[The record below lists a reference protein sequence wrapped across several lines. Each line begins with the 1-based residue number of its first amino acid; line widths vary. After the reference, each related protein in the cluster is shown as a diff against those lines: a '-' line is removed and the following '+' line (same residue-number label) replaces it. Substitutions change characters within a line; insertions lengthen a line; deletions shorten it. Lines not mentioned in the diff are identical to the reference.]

1 MTLAPCLCYEKMVR
15 VTWREAVQQV
25 CKAAHISQAAL
36 ARKADLYPMALTRY
50 LRKANTQRTYSPDA
64 KRVRDINHAA
74 AALAS
79 VPEIEAYLNTLAALD
94 DLLAPQLTDEAEGGF
109 LLELVAEFDPYFEGG
124 AERAILE
131 AVAPLDRS
139 ARLDIA
145 RRCAV
150 ARGRELVRWLAGKPP
165 KSAGLAEFLSFFR
178 EAGAPLDGSLRRNEA
193 LVRRLVRD
201 RFDVRV
207 CEEIARIDGESPAA
221 PLKAARE
228 ILNAFEKALDDALD
242 QNINATIARGHLAPR
257 SSPNASA
264 ISQVHRR
271 RRPRKDKNSK

>member
-1 MTLAPCLCYEKMVR
+1 MVR

-79 VPEIEAYLNTLAALD
+79 VPRSGVSEHAGRLGRAAGAAAY
-94 DLLAPQLTDEAEGGF
+94 DEAEGGF

-131 AVAPLDRS
+131 AVAPLGRS

-145 RRCAV
+145 RRCAL
-150 ARGRELVRWLAGKPP
+150 ARGRELVHWLAGKPP

-242 QNINATIARGHLAPR
+242 HNINTTIARGRLAPH
-257 SSPNASA
+257 SSRNASSIA
-264 ISQVHRR
+264 QVRRR
-271 RRPRKDKNSK
+271 RRPRKDKNNK